1 MRKDNNATSENQNNI
16 TSSENITQTNT
27 STTNNT
33 DDAMKRLDAMFEAE
47 AEDLAWLDD
56 IMNDSVGT
64 KKSAKEQQPN
74 LDNFENDSEEEPEAE
89 ELTDVKEDSICAENA
104 DNVEKSPNGNDFFN
118 ETDDSDTKIYSGN
131 SDNNDSGAEVD
142 LDFFENENLNRPEK
156 TEFISGADSEVPQ
169 DNQENKVNNSLGK
182 LFGFE
187 VSENDDSDE
196 KKKSKKKKSEH
207 KKIAKELGAYEEINM
222 ADANAVS
229 EGQRK
234 YYLSKCKALT
244 ALVGATFFLLVSL
257 YFELSMSGKMPF
269 PSAIGAQNAPK
280 VFALLDLQIMCF
292 SAMCLSDSLTNGFLA
307 ILDKRFSP
315 SSCALVISAICA
327 LQAVVSVFVS
337 GNGTTIKLFCCI
349 GCLAL
354 FMLAFY
360 DYLKASADDK
370 SFRIASSTSNKYGA
384 YELGVDSLECS
395 PFASHIDL
403 EKAKVISVCKGSV
416 YDGFVGRNEK
426 RPEGE
431 KKLGRLTGIISATA
445 LLIGIFVAIA
455 MGNVYNGINA
465 MTVVIISS
473 LPINIFFV
481 SALPKYLASKYGK
494 SIGAA
499 LVGQN
504 ASEEYKGLSVVAFED
519 TEVFLPKDVRI
530 SSIKT
535 YGGMALDE
543 AVVTMSKVYD
553 KIGGPLSKIFA
564 KMVENQNRD
573 SDVRLVKVYPD
584 AIEVTV
590 DGKEF
595 CLATA
600 SYLGT
605 NGIRI
610 ISDSVDNAFEQSH
623 GSILFMVCGGRIL
636 AKFYIKYSVNPHFE
650 RTLKELHDANL
661 CVGIKTLDPCINN
674 DLIFSCL
681 EKANYALS
689 VIKGNNANDIPTVK
703 QKVSSGIVALGNV
716 HNFLEMLLVCERTG
730 RNVKINCAIKIISA
744 FLSVI
749 ISAIFV
755 LTNSSLNVIFSL
767 IIQLFWLI
775 PVIVISYFNK

>member
-1 MRKDNNATSENQNNI
+1 MRKDNNTTSENQNNI
-16 TSSENITQTNT
+16 TSSENIPQTNA
-27 STTNNT
+27 STPNKL

-47 AEDLAWLDD
+47 EEDLAWLDN
-56 IMNDSVGT
+56 IMNNSAET
-64 KKSAKEQQPN
+64 KKSENEEQPDLN
-74 LDNFENDSEEEPEAE
+74 NFENDLEEEPEAE
-89 ELTDVKEDSICAENA
+89 ELTDEKEDSIRAENA
-104 DNVEKSPNGNDFFN
+104 DNGDSPQNGNDFFD
-118 ETDDSDTKIYSGN
+118 ETDDSDTKIYSGT
-131 SDNNDSGAEVD
+131 SDNNDNAPEVD
-142 LDFFENENLNRPEK
+142 LDFFENETPNQPEK
-156 TEFISGADSEVPQ
+156 PEFISGADSAVP
-169 DNQENKVNNSLGK
+169 QENKVNNSLGK

-187 VSENDDSDE
+187 VFENDDSNE
-196 KKKSKKKKSEH
+196 KKKFKKKKSEH

-222 ADANAVS
+222 ADATAVS
-229 EGQRK
+229 QGQRK

-257 YFELSMSGKMPF
+257 YFELSMSGKLPF
-269 PSAIGAQNAPK
+269 PAAIGAQNAPK

-292 SAMCLSDSLTNGFLA
+292 SAMCLLDSLTKGFFA

-315 SSCALVISAICA
+315 SSCALVISSVCA
-327 LQAVVSVFVS
+327 LQAIVSVFVS
-337 GNGTTIKLFCCI
+337 GNGTTIKMFCCV

-416 YDGFVGRNEK
+416 YDGFVGRNER

-431 KKLGRLTGIISATA
+431 KKLGRLTGIISAIA
-445 LLIGIFVAIA
+445 LLIGIFVALA
-455 MGNVYNGINA
+455 MGNVYTGINA

-481 SALPKYLASKYGK
+481 SALPKYLASRYGK

-543 AVVTMSKVYD
+543 AVVTMSKIYE

-584 AIEVTV
+584 AIEVIV
-590 DGKEF
+590 DSKEF

-636 AKFYIKYSVNPHFE
+636 AKFYIKYSINPLFE

-716 HNFLEMLLVCERTG
+716 HNFLEMLLMCERTG
-730 RNVKINCAIKIISA
+730 RNVKINCAIKLISA

-755 LTNSSLNVIFSL
+755 LTNNSLNVIFCL

-775 PVIVISYFNK
+775 PVIAISYFNK